1 MTPPTALTR
10 SALARHPLPPIESG
24 DKDKHG
30 QILIIAG
37 SRDVPGAAL
46 LAAHGAMRSG
56 AGKLQ
61 IAAPDAIAVALGVAM
76 PEAMV
81 VGHATH
87 RDGGFAQSAIA
98 RLVELARRADAII
111 AGPGLESN
119 STAAPLG
126 RELLKLGRPLAIDAA
141 LLRIL
146 PECEAEARGATIL
159 PILLPHAGEMASL
172 LGCKPEEVAADPL
185 AAGRDCARRY
195 RALVLVKGVQSH
207 VVAPD
212 GAAWKYSGGGP
223 GLGVSGSGDT
233 LAGIVGGLLAR
244 GADPLAALL
253 WGYGSTA
260 KPGAPC
266 RSASAH
272 WASSRATS
280 PVSFQ
285 RFSQKSDEKSLFVEI
300 GLELVPREPHDVD
313 HVGRSRGLERHPGH
327 DHHPL
332 VRLGEVMA
340 QCHPLGLA
348 DHFLEIVDIA
358 GVDRMR
364 APLQPHPPRDLHARG
379 HHQRLDR
386 RSLCLLYTSPS
397 PRDS

>member
-1 MTPPTALTR
+1 MKAPTALTR
-10 SALARHPLPPIESG
+10 AALAKHPLPPVASG
-24 DKDKHG
+24 DKDSHG

-61 IAAPDAIAVALGVAM
+61 IAATDAIAIALGVAM

-87 RDGGFAQSAIA
+87 RDGGFAKSAIA
-98 RLVELARRADAII
+98 GLAELAAKADAIV

-119 STAAPLG
+119 NAAAPLG
-126 RELLKLGRPLAIDAA
+126 RKLLKLGKPLAIDAA
-141 LLRIL
+141 LLHIL
-146 PECEAEARGATIL
+146 PECEAEARAATVP

-172 LGCKPEEVAADPL
+172 LGCKPEEVEADPL
-185 AAGRDCARRY
+185 AAGRACAKRY

-244 GADPLAALL
+244 GAEPLSALL
-253 WGYGSTA
+253 WGVWLHGEAGLALSKRIGPLGFLA
-260 KPGAPC
+260 
-266 RSASAH
+266 R
-272 WASSRATS
+272 
-280 PVSFQ
+280 
-285 RFSQKSDEKSLFVEI
+285 EI
-300 GLELVPREPHDVD
+300 A
-313 HVGRSRGLERHPGH
+313 
-327 DHHPL
+327 
-332 VRLGEVMA
+332 GEV
-340 QCHPLGLA
+340 PGL
-348 DHFLEIVDIA
+348 L
-358 GVDRMR
+358 
-364 APLQPHPPRDLHARG
+364 PR
-379 HHQRLDR
+379 
-386 RSLCLLYTSPS
+386 
-397 PRDS
+397 